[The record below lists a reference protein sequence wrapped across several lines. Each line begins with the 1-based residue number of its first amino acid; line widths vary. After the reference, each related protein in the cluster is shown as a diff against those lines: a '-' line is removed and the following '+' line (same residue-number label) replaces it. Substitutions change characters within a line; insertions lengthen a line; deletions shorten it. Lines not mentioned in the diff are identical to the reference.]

1 MRNKLVFF
9 AVLPL
14 VWCISSESIAQDY
27 RTALGLRLGS
37 STGISVKHFIRSG
50 TAIEGLLTTRWDGAM
65 ITGLYE
71 GVGVAFREPNLAWY
85 FGGGAHIGFW
95 NSKPYWRDQYDSH
108 SVFGLDLI
116 LGMEYTFDEVPLN
129 LAFDWKPAINI
140 IGYQGFWADE
150 FALSIRFA
158 FK

>member
-1 MRNKLVFF
+1 MRKKLVFV
-9 AVLPL
+9 AAMLL
-14 VWCISSESIAQDY
+14 AWCVSFQSNAQDY

-37 STGISVKHFIRSG
+37 STGISVKHFIRPG
-50 TAIEGLLTTRWDGAM
+50 TALEGLFTTRWDGAM

-71 GVGVAFREPNLAWY
+71 GVSMAFQEPNLAWY

-95 NSKPYWRDQYDSH
+95 DSTPHWRDNSDSH

-116 LGMEYTFDEVPLN
+116 LGMEYTFDEAPLN
-129 LAFDWKPAINI
+129 LAFDWKPAINL